1 MTKTILLTAATIMIA
16 FSVSARNSNEVG
28 SGERLREV
36 AAIGEGDSVGRA
48 DAIERLVVEVSREG
62 REALVRISERAEA
75 MWYDPESTEMDEGL
89 FQMWLKRLVES
100 PLLSDVD
107 KVRPLSQLEEMGKN
121 PVGQPATD
129 IEVECADGSRVSL
142 MSLLAKDGNTLVVF
156 YDPDCDHCDEVIERV
171 SGEGYRDAE
180 RIVSVCVEGDSERW
194 HERLMTMPAEWVN
207 VYGATTLGMDAE
219 EEVYV
224 LRSMPTVYLI
234 SADGI
239 VVAKNIRL

>member
-1 MTKTILLTAATIMIA
+1 MTKTILLAAATIMIA
-16 FSVSARNSNEVG
+16 FSASARNSNEVW

-48 DAIERLVVEVSREG
+48 DAIERLVVEVGREG

-75 MWYDPESTEMDEGL
+75 MWYDPESAEMDEGL
-89 FQMWLKRLVES
+89 YQMWLKRLVEL

-171 SGEGYRDAE
+171 SGEGYRDVE
-180 RIVSVCVEGDSERW
+180 RIVSVCVEGDTERW
-194 HERLMTMPAEWVN
+194 HERLMTMPAEWIN

-224 LRSMPTVYLI
+224 LRSMPTIYLI